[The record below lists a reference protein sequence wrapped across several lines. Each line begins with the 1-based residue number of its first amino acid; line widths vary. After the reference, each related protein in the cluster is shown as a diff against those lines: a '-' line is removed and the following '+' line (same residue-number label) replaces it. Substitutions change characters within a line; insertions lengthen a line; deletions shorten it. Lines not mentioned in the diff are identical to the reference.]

1 MLSLTSQ
8 FDNLEDDMARAK
20 HLLDDIQVYF
30 YNMSEADW
38 DRLKERRYLVELK
51 QELVDKCSEAGIHL
65 SSHNSTSSYDTDC
78 NM

>member
-1 MLSLTSQ
+1 MSSLTSR

-38 DRLKERRYLVELK
+38 AQFEERRYLVELK
-51 QELVDKCSEAGIHL
+51 QELVDKCSEVGIDL
-65 SSHNSTSSYDTDC
+65 SSRNSTSSYDT
-78 NM
+78 